1 MNPLEIT
8 LGIMTAV
15 GGFVDIGDL
24 VFSVQAGAKFGYSLI
39 WAVLLGTIGIILY
52 SEMSGRI
59 AAVTHQATFTII
71 PQRLG
76 RRWGAVALTGSMI
89 VNVMTCAAEIGGVAL
104 ALKLMTALPYQ
115 LLVLFV
121 ALALALIFWL
131 LPFEGIE
138 RVFGLL
144 GLGLLV
150 FVAVALHHGVAWG
163 ALAHGLV
170 PTIDHSDPLTY
181 LYFAVGILAATL
193 MPYEVYFYQ
202 SGGIEEGWKPGDM
215 LINRMN
221 SIVGFLLG
229 SLVVIALIVVAAQVL
244 MPRGITPDFL
254 GSSLLPAVTEFGAAG
269 LLLALVGV
277 MFAIGGAAME
287 TSLAGAYSLSQYFGW
302 KWGRRNPPLKVP
314 RFTVTWLVMLALSAA
329 IILTGVD
336 PVQLTQYAVIFSV
349 VVMPL
354 TYLPVLLVAKDRRTM
369 GKHVNSPLVNGVA
382 WAYFGLICVVAVA
395 AVPLMVITHFGTR

>member
-121 ALALALIFWL
+121 VLALALIFWL

-150 FVAVALHHGVAWG
+150 FVAIALHHGVAWG
-163 ALAHGLV
+163 SLAHGLV

-202 SGGIEEGWKPGDM
+202 SGA
-215 LINRMN
+215 
-221 SIVGFLLG
+221 G
-229 SLVVIALIVVAAQVL
+229 S
-244 MPRGITPDFL
+244 R
-254 GSSLLPAVTEFGAAG
+254 
-269 LLLALVGV
+269 
-277 MFAIGGAAME
+277 AI
-287 TSLAGAYSLSQYFGW
+287 
-302 KWGRRNPPLKVP
+302 
-314 RFTVTWLVMLALSAA
+314 
-329 IILTGVD
+329 
-336 PVQLTQYAVIFSV
+336 
-349 VVMPL
+349 
-354 TYLPVLLVAKDRRTM
+354 
-369 GKHVNSPLVNGVA
+369 
-382 WAYFGLICVVAVA
+382 C
-395 AVPLMVITHFGTR
+395 